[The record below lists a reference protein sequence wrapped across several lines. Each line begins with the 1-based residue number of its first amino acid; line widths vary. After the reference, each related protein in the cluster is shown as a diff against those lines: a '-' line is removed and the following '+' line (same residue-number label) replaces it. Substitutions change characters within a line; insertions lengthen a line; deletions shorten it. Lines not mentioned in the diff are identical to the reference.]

1 MQNDTYPPAPSHPQ
15 PCSPIPF
22 PPQSIILGGAAYFGF
37 LPKLLELCG
46 EAAAAAWL
54 QSVQLTPVGLLG
66 YGLLVACLEFL
77 PLGGI
82 NPKEM
87 AEYFNMVRAGIGGR
101 GEGGVVGAVG
111 SDWRGRGSGQG
122 GVPRGCCDWS

>member
-1 MQNDTYPPAPSHPQ
+1 MPL
-15 PCSPIPF
+15 

-87 AEYFNMVRAGIGGR
+87 AEYFNMVRAGVR
-101 GEGGVVGAVG
+101 GMESGVVGVVGRPQRLTGEEERAGGRASSESAVIG
-111 SDWRGRGSGQG
+111 ASWPVRNNPQLLR
-122 GVPRGCCDWS
+122 